1 MRKRESG
8 VLVFSLSCLLLFLGC
23 IFFVRRSICSAVSSP
38 ALAIDIRVQLPVGG
52 QVFINTLA
60 RF

>member
-8 VLVFSLSCLLLFLGC
+8 VLVFSLSCLLFLGC
-23 IFFVRRSICSAVSSP
+23 IFFVSRSICSAVSSP
-38 ALAIDIRVQLPVGG
+38 ALAMDIRVQLPVGG